1 MENLT
6 IMKILALVVCILLI
20 LAILK
25 IFSGMVKT
33 VALIIFILVALYLMY
48 GITIDFV
55 KIYNNTEQLVND
67 QYQNNNIFK
76 EFVDVIKNGLM
87 EVKKIFTNN

>member
-6 IMKILALVVCILLI
+6 IMKILGLIVYILFI

-25 IFSGMVKT
+25 IFSGIVKT
-33 VALIIFILVALYLMY
+33 IALIIFILVALYLMY

-55 KIYNNTEQLVND
+55 KIYNNTEQMVNE

-87 EVKKIFTNN
+87 F

>member
-6 IMKILALVVCILLI
+6 IMKILALIVGILFI

-25 IFSGMVKT
+25 IFSGIVKT

-55 KIYNNTEQLVND
+55 KIYNNTEQLVNE

-76 EFVDVIKNGLM
+76 EFIDVIKNGLM
-87 EVKKIFTNN
+87 DVKKIFTNN

>member
-6 IMKILALVVCILLI
+6 IMKILALIVCILLI

-25 IFSGMVKT
+25 IFSGIIKT
-33 VALIIFILVALYLMY
+33 IALIIFILVALYLMY

-55 KIYNNTEQLVND
+55 KIYNNTEQMVNE

-76 EFVDVIKNGLM
+76 EFIDVIKNGLM
-87 EVKKIFTNN
+87 EIKKIFTNN

>member
-6 IMKILALVVCILLI
+6 IMKILALIVCILFI

-25 IFSGMVKT
+25 IFNGIVKT

-55 KIYNNTEQLVND
+55 KIYNNTEQMVNE

-76 EFVDVIKNGLM
+76 EFIDVIKNGLV
-87 EVKKIFTNN
+87 EIKKIFT

>member
-6 IMKILALVVCILLI
+6 IMKILALIVCILFI
-20 LAILK
+20 LTILK
-25 IFSGMVKT
+25 IFNGIVKT

-48 GITIDFV
+48 EITIDFV
-55 KIYNNTEQLVND
+55 KIYNNTEQMVNE

-76 EFVDVIKNGLM
+76 EFIDVIKNGLM
-87 EVKKIFTNN
+87 F

>member
-6 IMKILALVVCILLI
+6 IMKILALIVCILFI
-20 LAILK
+20 LTILK
-25 IFSGMVKT
+25 IFNGIVKT

-55 KIYNNTEQLVND
+55 KIYNNTEQMVNE

-76 EFVDVIKNGLM
+76 EFIDVIKNGLM
-87 EVKKIFTNN
+87 F

>member
-55 KIYNNTEQLVND
+55 KIYNNTEQMVND

-87 EVKKIFTNN
+87 EIKKIFTNN

>member
-6 IMKILALVVCILLI
+6 IMKILALIVCILFI

-25 IFSGMVKT
+25 IFSDIIKT
-33 VALIIFILVALYLMY
+33 IALIIFILVALYLMY

-55 KIYNNTEQLVND
+55 KIYNNTEQMVNE

-76 EFVDVIKNGLM
+76 EFIDVIKNGLM
-87 EVKKIFTNN
+87 EIKKIFT

>member
-6 IMKILALVVCILLI
+6 IMKILALVVCVLLI

-33 VALIIFILVALYLMY
+33 VALIIFILIALYLMY

>member
-76 EFVDVIKNGLM
+76 EFIDVIKNGLM
-87 EVKKIFTNN
+87 EVKKIFTNT

>member
-6 IMKILALVVCILLI
+6 IMKILGLIVCILFI
-20 LAILK
+20 LAILN
-25 IFSGMVKT
+25 IFSGIVKT
-33 VALIIFILVALYLMY
+33 IALIIFILVALYLMY

-55 KIYNNTEQLVND
+55 KIYNNTEQMVNE

-76 EFVDVIKNGLM
+76 EFIDVIKNGLM
-87 EVKKIFTNN
+87 EIKKIFTN

>member
-6 IMKILALVVCILLI
+6 IMKILALIVCILFI

-25 IFSGMVKT
+25 IFSDIVKT
-33 VALIIFILVALYLMY
+33 IALIIFILAALYLMY

-55 KIYNNTEQLVND
+55 KIYNNTEQMVNE

-76 EFVDVIKNGLM
+76 EFIDVIKNGLM
-87 EVKKIFTNN
+87 EIKKIFT

>member
-6 IMKILALVVCILLI
+6 IMKILALIVCILFI

-25 IFSGMVKT
+25 IFSSIIKT
-33 VALIIFILVALYLMY
+33 IALIIFILVALYLMY

-55 KIYNNTEQLVND
+55 KIYNNTEQMVNE

-76 EFVDVIKNGLM
+76 EFIDVIKNGLM
-87 EVKKIFTNN
+87 EVKKIFT

>member
-6 IMKILALVVCILLI
+6 IMKILALIVCILFI
-20 LAILK
+20 LAIFK
-25 IFSGMVKT
+25 IFSGIVKT

-55 KIYNNTEQLVND
+55 KIYNNTEQAIND

-76 EFVDVIKNGLM
+76 EFIDLIKNGLM
-87 EVKKIFTNN
+87 EIKKIFTN

>member
-6 IMKILALVVCILLI
+6 IMKILALIVCILFI

-48 GITIDFV
+48 RITIDFV
-55 KIYNNTEQLVND
+55 KIYNNTEQIVND

-76 EFVDVIKNGLM
+76 EFIDAIKNGLL
-87 EVKKIFTNN
+87 EIKKIFTNN